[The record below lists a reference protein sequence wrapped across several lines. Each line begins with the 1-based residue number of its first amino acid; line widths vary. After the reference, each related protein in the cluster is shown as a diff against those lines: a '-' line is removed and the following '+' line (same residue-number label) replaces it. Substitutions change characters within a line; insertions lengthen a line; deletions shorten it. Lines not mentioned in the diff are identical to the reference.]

1 MVLNI
6 YMQTEVM
13 KHEKGDTVSQRY
25 RCYKYWSILLS
36 LATIIVGFSIII
48 VAIAVYIYVVYPQ
61 MYHG

>member
-1 MVLNI
+1 
-6 YMQTEVM
+6 MQTEVM
-13 KHEKGDTVSQRY
+13 KHEKSDTTSQRY

-36 LATIIVGFSIII
+36 SATIVVGFSMIV